1 MCELFAMSSEHPVKL
16 VYQLRQFATHGGQRF
31 SNHDGWGIVFAQPCD
46 AYLFKEPAEGAT
58 SALERLIVSN
68 PPMSNMVMAHVRRA
82 TAGHPALCNTH
93 PFRRTVRGEVLSFA
107 HNGDL
112 PELRA
117 AHANTAALHD
127 CVGQTDSEL
136 AFMLLLERLKGL
148 GDTALPADRLDVF
161 ARFCHEMRR
170 YGDCNF
176 LYSEGERLFVHA
188 DRRRYEQSDGT
199 LGEPRAPGLHICEIP
214 SEKLVWRTRGA
225 SIEKPH
231 AGSQMLVASVPLG
244 DGRWE
249 DLSRGTVLMVERG
262 KEILRA

>member
-1 MCELFAMSSEHPVKL
+1 
-16 VYQLRQFATHGGQRF
+16 
-31 SNHDGWGIVFAQPCD
+31 
-46 AYLFKEPAEGAT
+46 
-58 SALERLIVSN
+58 
-68 PPMSNMVMAHVRRA
+68 
-82 TAGHPALCNTH
+82 
-93 PFRRTVRGEVLSFA
+93 
-107 HNGDL
+107 
-112 PELRA
+112 
-117 AHANTAALHD
+117 
-127 CVGQTDSEL
+127 
-136 AFMLLLERLKGL
+136 MLLLERLKGL